1 MFRVQFSGESEEE
14 ALERCCSCVKILAQY
29 ITVQAPDSTVQQLQ
43 QSPGPLGAGESQGKG
58 PLQREPYLNLEQQ
71 VCVAAG
77 TGTLEGRTSVMHLA
91 QSPLPFLAPRQTI
104 LASEKLPLVYEQSS
118 WGAEELRPFLRLC
131 LMDQNFPAFVEE
143 VEKEL
148 KKITQS

>member
-1 MFRVQFSGESEEE
+1 MFRVQFSGESKEE
-14 ALERCCSCVKILAQY
+14 ALEHCCSCVQTLAQY
-29 ITVQAPDSTVQQLQ
+29 ITVQAPDSIVQQLQ
-43 QSPGPLGAGESQGKG
+43 QSPGPLQAGESQEKD
-58 PLQREPYLNLEQQ
+58 PLQQGSYLNLEQQ
-71 VCVAAG
+71 MCVAAG

-91 QSPLPFLAPRQTI
+91 QTI
-104 LASEKLPLVYEQSS
+104 LASEKLPLAYEQSS
-118 WGAEELRPFLRLC
+118 WGAEELGPFLRLC